1 MAHSSCSVLCHGG
14 ILCVCVS
21 CVRVSLCLVC
31 MCTYSERLG
40 GDASPIVA
48 PVLTELISA
57 EHPSKAQVQSQSGG
71 DVPQQSSQ
79 QV

>member
-1 MAHSSCSVLCHGG
+1 MF
-14 ILCVCVS
+14 
-21 CVRVSLCLVC
+21 VSLV
-31 MCTYSERLG
+31 S
-40 GDASPIVA
+40 VV

-57 EHPSKAQVQSQSGG
+57 EHPSKAQAQSQSGV